1 MRERSES
8 MSWKVLF
15 MVLLLCTTMMGIIIN
30 VTSGLPQPTIYV
42 DPPTTTVVLGKSFTI
57 NMSIVNVTYPESGK
71 GIYGWECDMSFNAS
85 ILQVVNI
92 EEGPF
97 LKQAGDTMWA
107 TPVIDNTAG
116 TIITADQLEPT
127 WPTWG
132 AFSYLGVVMLANV
145 TFQTK
150 AEGESHLNFT
160 YTKLNTY
167 TGTYPPPP
175 VDHTVVNGSATITP
189 GHDAAVVSVTAPVEA
204 ASGYSVPVNVTV
216 KNEGSYTEDVNV
228 TLKYDSTYIDS
239 KNVTLDKKESTT
251 VSFTWSTT
259 GVSKG
264 NCTLNAT
271 ATIDVE
277 DDPTDNS
284 KTTTIRIVEHDVA
297 VIDLEA
303 PPGAKPGW
311 TVSINVKVANQG
323 SNQETA
329 LNVTVS
335 YDGNLIGFNDTVVL
349 DPQTNTT
356 VPFSWNTASL
366 PIGDYTLNATATI
379 PVEDDP
385 TDNSKNKTITLY
397 LIHDVAV
404 ISLEAEYDPEEPYSP
419 VGKPIPINV
428 TVRNEGDYPEDVN
441 VTLKY
446 DSTYIDSKNF
456 TLTPGQSKNASFTWD
471 TTGLTPRTYPV
482 KATVSPNN
490 TDTWTG
496 DGEEKSFY
504 TTRKPVD
511 LGSEKV
517 YVNQTLKIK
526 PADYTIDYETGNI
539 TFTTAPGEGAD
550 VKAIYFARED
560 DYPVNNYKTK
570 DIILTVHDVAVVSIT
585 APSWASSGSKVPI
598 DVTVKDEGS
607 WRETINLTLKY
618 DDTFIENKTFDVYKG
633 QSTTVSFTW
642 NTLGIMPGYYTLTAT
657 ATVLPSPSNS
667 GGIDDD
673 PTDNTLVDGT
683 IFITITGDAN
693 GDRKVDKS
701 DLSELNAAYG
711 SAPGDANWNERCDFN
726 GDNKVDALDLFDLG
740 KNYGKSI

>member
-1 MRERSES
+1 
-8 MSWKVLF
+8 MSWEALF
-15 MVLLLCTTMMGIIIN
+15 MVLLLCITIVGISTN
-30 VTSGLPQPTIYV
+30 LTFGVTQPVIYV

-57 NMSIVNVTYPESGK
+57 NMSIVNVTYPESGQ

-85 ILQVVNI
+85 ILQVVDV

-116 TIITADQLEPT
+116 TIITGDQLEPP

-132 AFSYLGVVMLANV
+132 AFSYSGVVMLANI

-167 TGTYPPPP
+167 TGTGPPPP
-175 VDHTVVNGSATITP
+175 VDHTVVNGSATVTP
-189 GHDAAVVSVTAPVEA
+189 GHDAAVVSVTAPDEA
-204 ASGYSVPVNVTV
+204 ASDSSVPIDVTV
-216 KNEGSYTEDVNV
+216 KNEGSFTENV
-228 TLKYDSTYIDS
+228 AVTVYYNETYIDS
-239 KNVTLDKKESTT
+239 KNVANLAGGTQNTT
-251 VSFTWSTT
+251 TFTWDTT
-259 GVSKG
+259 DVSKG
-264 NCTLNAT
+264 EYIINAT
-271 ATIDVE
+271 ATIPVE
-277 DDPTDNS
+277 NDPTDNW
-284 KTTTIRIVEHDVA
+284 KNTTIRIVEHDVA

-303 PPGAKPGW
+303 PPGAKPGS
-311 TVSINVKVANQG
+311 TVPINVTVVNQG

-379 PVEDDP
+379 PVDDDP

-404 ISLEAEYDPEEPYSP
+404 ISLEVEYDPEEPYSP
-419 VGKPIPINV
+419 VGEPIPINV
-428 TVRNEGDYPEDVN
+428 TVRNEGDYLEDVN
-441 VTLKY
+441 VTLRY
-446 DSTYIDSKNF
+446 GSTYIDSQNI
-456 TLTPGQSKNASFTWD
+456 TLAQGANQTLSFTWS
-471 TTGLTPRTYPV
+471 TTGLTPGSYIV
-482 KATVSPNN
+482 KATASLNY

-496 DGEEKSFY
+496 DGAESFY

-517 YVNQTLKIK
+517 YVNQTLKTK

-539 TFTTAPGEGAD
+539 TFTTAPGEGAE
-550 VKAIYFARED
+550 VKAVYFARDD
-560 DYPVNNYKTK
+560 DYPGDNYKTET
-570 DIILTVHDVAVVSIT
+570 IILTVHDVAVVSIT

-598 DVTVKDEGS
+598 NITVKDEGS

-618 DDTFIENKTFDVYKG
+618 DDTLIGNKTFDVYKD

-642 NTLGIMPGYYTLTAT
+642 NTTSVSYGNYTLSAT

-673 PTDNTLVDGT
+673 PTDNTLDDGT